1 MIKEFLAKMI
11 GRRIINDLKL
21 EEGTALETK
30 KWYTSKAVWSAI
42 LMVIIGGIT
51 PISQAFG
58 HPVEVPAWIIN
69 VLTGLGIYGIRTGDA
84 SISK

>member
-11 GRRIINDLKL
+11 GRKIVNDLKL

-30 KWYTSKAVWSAI
+30 KWYTSKSVWSAI
-42 LMVIIGGIT
+42 LMVIVGGVQ

-58 HPVEVPAWIIN
+58 HPVEVPGWIIN
-69 VLTGLGIYGIRTGDA
+69 VLTGLGIYGIRTGDTP
-84 SISK
+84 ISK